1 VSSLVK
7 IAAEGGHTTG
17 FDEASMSKA
26 RVALNDLVEKAW
38 VELDDHIMECKEY
51 KEMSGGT
58 FDQVA
63 GHFCYV
69 SIFLRACLR

>member
-1 VSSLVK
+1 MVATLRN
-7 IAAEGGHTTG
+7 G

-26 RVALNDLVEKAW
+26 RVASNDLVEKAW

-58 FDQVA
+58 LDQVA
-63 GHFCYV
+63 GHVFM
-69 SIFLRACLR
+69 SPSS